1 MYVCAIPVGHPVTAR
16 IFFVASEIVGIAS
29 SCFASPFSA
38 LSMILRNSSTV
49 FADFNAFVKSSS
61 IRSTDNLLSTSRWTL
76 SAVSGAAIRNSRCT
90 GSPSNESKSTPSGI
104 TIAARP
110 ACFTAADLQCGI
122 AIPSPIPVV
131 PSCSLAYTPLRYVS
145 TSAIFPLS
153 AIKATARSSV
163 SSFELTFAPR

>member
-29 SCFASPFSA
+29 SCFALPFSA

-76 SAVSGAAIRNSRCT
+76 SAVSGAAIRNNRCT

-104 TIAARP
+104 TIAASP

-163 SSFELTFAPR
+163 SSFEFTFAPR